1 MSAYTKIWLLG
12 LITIFIASGPAFGQF
27 NDSINH
33 YIYIGST
40 GTYSKTND
48 LNSYVLA
55 NNVKFTVSKKRFS
68 FYTANSWVYGKQS
81 EVTSNND
88 FSSLVE
94 FDFLKNEKRL
104 YYWGNGTFDKSY
116 SLKIDYR
123 YQAGA
128 GLGFNIV
135 KNDKVLLNVTE
146 GILYEEGSLIDKDL
160 GDRNYDVWRNS
171 ARFKYRWVI
180 QDIVILDGFVLYQP
194 SISSRHDTIFKSAT
208 TLSVKVRKW
217 ISLSSALTY
226 NEITLTDRRNLI
238 VTYGVIMERFF

>member
-1 MSAYTKIWLLG
+1 MSPFSKIGLLV
-12 LITIFIASGPAFGQF
+12 LTTILIASGTAFGQF

-48 LNSYVLA
+48 LNSYVFA
-55 NNVKFTVSKKRFS
+55 NNLKFTISKKRLS
-68 FYTANSWVYGKQS
+68 FHTANSWVYGKQS
-81 EVTSNND
+81 EVQSNND
-88 FSSLVE
+88 FSSLIE

-116 SLKIDYR
+116 SLKIDFR

-128 GLGFNIV
+128 GVGLNIA
-135 KNDKVLLNVTE
+135 KSPKLVLNLSE
-146 GILYEEGSLIDKDL
+146 GIVYETGSLIDKDL
-160 GDRNYDVWRNS
+160 GERDYDVWRNS
-171 ARFKYRWVI
+171 TRFKYRWVI
-180 QDIVILDGFVLYQP
+180 GDIVILDGSLFYQP
-194 SISSRHDTIFKSAT
+194 SISSRNDVIFKSST
-208 TLSVKVRKW
+208 TLSIKVRKW
-217 ISLSSALTY
+217 LSLSSALTY

>member
-1 MSAYTKIWLLG
+1 MSALCRVWLLG
-12 LITIFIASGPAFGQF
+12 LIAVLISSGTALGQF

-33 YIYIGST
+33 YIYVGST
-40 GTYSKTND
+40 GTFSKTND
-48 LNSYVLA
+48 LNSFVLA
-55 NNVKFTVSKKRFS
+55 NNLKFSVSKKKLS
-68 FYTANSWVYGKQS
+68 FNTANSWVYGEQS
-81 EVTSNND
+81 DVRSNND
-88 FSSLVE
+88 FSSLIE
-94 FDFLKNEKRL
+94 FDFLKKQKRL

-128 GLGFNIV
+128 GLGLNIAQDA
-135 KNDKVLLNVTE
+135 KLVLNITE
-146 GILYEEGSLIDKDL
+146 GLIYETGNLIDKDL
-160 GDRNYDVWRNS
+160 GERRYDVWRNS

-194 SISSRHDTIFKSAT
+194 SISTRHDTIFKTST

-217 ISLSSALTY
+217 LSLSSALTY

-238 VTYGVIMERFF
+238 VTYGVVMERFF